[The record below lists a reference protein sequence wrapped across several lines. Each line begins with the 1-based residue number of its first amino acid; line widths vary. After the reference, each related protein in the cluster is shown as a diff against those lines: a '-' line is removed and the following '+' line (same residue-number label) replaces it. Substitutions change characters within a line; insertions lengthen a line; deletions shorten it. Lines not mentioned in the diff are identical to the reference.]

1 MSMDSVHMTSGKP
14 QRSMPVIFFIV
25 ALLFSVPA
33 SSEIRR
39 TVEPTQGPNDTAS
52 YRYIE
57 LENGLGALLVSD
69 PRADKAA
76 AALDVYVGSGDNPE
90 DRPGLAHFTEHML
103 FLGTEKYPDPGE
115 YHQFISS
122 HGGSHNAYTAAQD
135 TNYFFNVDPEYLE
148 PALDRFSQQFVAP
161 TFASELIEQERHAV
175 HSEYTAMLREEGR
188 RYWSAFQETFRPGHP
203 LARFSVGN
211 MDTLSNEDDSLRD
224 ETIAFYE
231 DHYSA
236 NLMELV
242 VIGPQ
247 SLNEL
252 QELVVPRFSPVKNRE
267 HEATRQDKP
276 FFDADE
282 QPRLLEVEALRD
294 TRTLSLTFP
303 IPSTR
308 DQYREKPTSYL
319 GHLIGHEGP
328 GSLHDV
334 LSEAGL
340 ASELSA
346 GASLDTGDQAMM
358 SVSIDLTAEGL
369 ERWRDVVA
377 LTFDYLDEIREDGIR
392 ESYFEEQQQLNE
404 LELAFREREQPMR
417 YASSLAQRLHR
428 VDPQDA
434 VVAPWLYENFAPEA
448 YEALLDE
455 LRPENVLVSVLAPFD
470 DEDTD
475 DWNQTEYYNTPYR
488 ITSLDPDELR
498 DAPDIEEL
506 RARLK
511 LPEPNPFIP
520 EDLSMVDGETMDK
533 PVQLMSEPAQLWY
546 ARDVSFDAPR
556 GNVFL
561 SLRSPVASSSPREKV
576 LTRLM
581 VETVKDEL
589 NAFAYPARIANLDY
603 SVYDHLRGVTVQ
615 VSGYNDKLGD
625 LYHEILIRLRHPV
638 VSEERF
644 ELHLN
649 RVQRELA
656 NASQR
661 RPQQIATGK
670 VPETLVDEIHSH
682 SERLEAS
689 QDLTADDLRDHIRD
703 FNQALDP
710 VMLVHGNMTHA
721 AALNLGER
729 TKNLVMRG
737 TEQTDVAR
745 SEVNRLTNDQQTLQA
760 AVEHPDQGYVRYI
773 QGDDTGYD
781 SRARYRVMAQ
791 ILSSPF
797 YESIRTDQQ
806 LGYIVRAM
814 DFPLLEVPALAFM
827 VQSPEYDHASID
839 ERVQAFLEEH
849 ESRLE
854 SMSEDEF
861 EREKQA
867 VISRL
872 AEDDT
877 RLKEVADRHWQEI
890 DRKNYDFDK
899 RERLIEAVESL
910 SQEEVL
916 ETYRENVLSQPRQ
929 LLIDANEGVL
939 REAEA
944 LQSIEFDGVV
954 PRR

>member
-1 MSMDSVHMTSGKP
+1 MSMDSAGMKP
-14 QRSMPVIFFIV
+14 GRHQPLSIFAVIVGLLLSFPAVSDVTRTIEPV
-25 ALLFSVPA
+25 
-33 SSEIRR
+33 
-39 TVEPTQGPNDTAS
+39 QGPNDTAS

-57 LENGLGALLVSD
+57 LDNGMGALLVSD

-76 AALDVYVGSGDNPE
+76 AALDVYVGSADNPE
-90 DRPGLAHFTEHML
+90 DRAGLAHFTEHML

-135 TNYFFNVDPEYLE
+135 TNYFFNVDPQYLE

-161 TFASELIEQERHAV
+161 TFASELIEQERRAV

-188 RYWSAFQETFRPGHP
+188 RFWSAFQETFQPGHP

-247 SLNEL
+247 SLDEL
-252 QELVVPRFSPVKNRE
+252 QELVVPRFSPVKNRG

-276 FFDADE
+276 FFDAE
-282 QPRLLEVEALRD
+282 QQPRLLEVEALRD
-294 TRTLSLTFP
+294 TRTLRLTFP

-308 DQYREKPTSYL
+308 DQYREKPLSYL
-319 GHLIGHEGP
+319 AHLIGHEGP

-340 ASELSA
+340 ASELAA
-346 GASLDTGDQAMM
+346 GSSLDTGDQAMM
-358 SVSIDLTAEGL
+358 NISIELTSEGL
-369 ERWRDVVA
+369 ERWEDVVA
-377 LTFDYLDEIREDGIR
+377 LTFEYLDEIREDGIR
-392 ESYFEEQQQLNE
+392 ESYFEEQRQLNE

-417 YASSLAQRLHR
+417 YASSLARRLHR
-428 VDPQDA
+428 VEPEDA
-434 VVAPWLYENFAPEA
+434 VVAPWLYENFVPQA
-448 YEALLDE
+448 YETLLEE
-455 LRPENVLVSVLAPFD
+455 LRPENVLVSVLAPFE

-475 DWNQTEYYNTPYR
+475 EWPQTQYYNTPYR
-488 ITSLDPDELR
+488 ITSLDADGLR
-498 DAPDIEEL
+498 DAPGAQAL
-506 RARLK
+506 RARLA

-533 PVQLMSEPAQLWY
+533 PVQLSREPVQLWY

-556 GNVFL
+556 ANVFL
-561 SLRSPVASSSPREKV
+561 NLRSPVASSTPREKV

-625 LYHEILIRLRHPV
+625 LYHEILVRLRHPV
-638 VSEERF
+638 VTEERF

-682 SERLEAS
+682 SARLEAS
-689 QDLTADDLRDHIRD
+689 QGLSADDLRQHIRE

-729 TKNLVMRG
+729 TRHLVMRNS
-737 TEQTDVAR
+737 EQTEVAR
-745 SEVNRLTNDQQTLQA
+745 SDVNRLTSDRQTLQA
-760 AVEHPDQGYVRYI
+760 AVEHPDQGYVRYV

-814 DFPLLEVPALAFM
+814 NFPLLEVPALAFM
-827 VQSPEYDHASID
+827 VQSPEYDHQSID
-839 ERVQAFLEEH
+839 ERVQAFLDDH
-849 ESRLE
+849 ASRLE
-854 SMSEDEF
+854 SMSEAEF

-872 AEDDT
+872 AEDET
-877 RLKEVADRHWQEI
+877 RLKEVADRYWQEI
-890 DRKNYDFDK
+890 DRSNREFDN
-899 RERLIEAVESL
+899 RQRLIEAVESL
-910 SQEEVL
+910 SHDEIL
-916 ETYRENVLSQPRQ
+916 ETYRENVLNQPRQ

-939 REAEA
+939 REAEE
-944 LQSIEFDGVV
+944 LQSIEFEGVV